1 MMMRMTIITMYFV
14 LLVLGVKSQ
23 GALKQQIR
31 AEYYADAAA
40 DRFDL
45 DEEARNKVEQQ
56 KLKDLYKLSE
66 LRHRYV
72 DGELTAEEHQAA
84 VNVNIREQIIALT
97 EIVGQDKKQVS
108 AFFYEVTKEMAILR
122 DI

>member
-1 MMMRMTIITMYFV
+1 MRMTIITMYFV